1 MNLVIKLRGLNFIAN
16 IKGVGEIKRI
26 DHMLNLVFVKTTLS
40 LEEVSKIEGVYSVRF
55 GKTFKLI

>member
-1 MNLVIKLRGLNFIAN
+1 MNLVIKLRGLNFISN